1 MYYYRE
7 GDRLYASFTPL
18 SLPLAPAPSSKQK
31 ENFTFLFFREPLSC
45 RTSFKV
51 AEAAQLIAEEDISW
65 LDLSR
70 LPPASLP
77 DGPVGEAIRSGMLG
91 AVNAGHPRW
100 REVPSFLAGKK
111 RLNLLALGDV
121 GSTLAIGLRLL
132 GGDVLSS
139 IGLCDIREEVLRRW
153 EFELGQIALPFAYDA
168 LPPVLEVEPQDLFAC
183 DLFVFCASCYVPPV
197 GSKVEDVR
205 MAQYAKNT
213 PLIAAYARQARKA
226 KFRGL
231 FCVVSDPVDQLC
243 RTVLLESN
251 RNESGFLDYAGLFPE
266 QIMGFG
272 LGVMNARAA
281 YFAKQDPR
289 FASFL
294 QEGRSFGPH
303 GEDLV
308 IANSLEYY
316 DDALS
321 RELTQKVVNANL
333 LMRGWGFK
341 PYIAPALSSGALS
354 LLLMLRGEWHYSSTY
369 LGGIFMGAKNRLTP
383 GGPEIESLPLPDK
396 LFERIQFAAER
407 LLRARPVRIEN

>member
-7 GDRLYASFTPL
+7 GGRLYASLAPL

-31 ENFTFLFFREPLSC
+31 ENITILFSREPLSC

-51 AEAAQLIAEEDISW
+51 ADAAQLIAEEDISW
-65 LDLSR
+65 LDFSR

-77 DGPVGEAIRSGMLG
+77 DDPVGEAIRTGMLR

-100 REVPSFLAGKK
+100 REAPSFFFDKK

-139 IGLCDIREEVLRRW
+139 IGLCDLRSDVMRRW
-153 EFELGQIALPFAYDA
+153 EFELGQIALPFAYDD
-168 LPPVLEVEPQDLFAC
+168 LPPVSQVEPQDLFDC
-183 DLFVFCASCYVPPV
+183 DVFVFCASRYVPPV
-197 GSKVEDVR
+197 GSQVEDVR
-205 MAQYAKNT
+205 MAQYAKNS
-213 PLIAAYARQARKA
+213 PLAAAYARQARKA

-231 FCVVSDPVDQLC
+231 FCIVSDPVDPLC
-243 RTVLLESN
+243 RTVLMESN
-251 RNESGFLDYAGLFPE
+251 RDESGVIDYGGLFPE
-266 QIMGFG
+266 QVLGFG

-281 YFAKQDPR
+281 YFAKQDLR

-308 IANSLEYY
+308 IANSLKHY

-321 RELTQKVVNANL
+321 RELTQKVVTANL

-341 PYIAPALSSGALS
+341 PYAAPALSSGALS

-383 GGPEIESLPLPDK
+383 GGPEIESLSLPDK
-396 LFERIQFAAER
+396 LFERIQYAAEK
-407 LLRARPVRIEN
+407 LAALQ